1 VTDYETFITVVAAD
15 ADIGL
20 EAAER
25 ASRVVLETLGERI
38 AQGEAR
44 DLAEQLPPELAPS
57 IATTT
62 PAEGFDVDEF
72 VRRVAEREGVDAASA
87 ERHAR
92 AVFTALSRA
101 VDRREYEQMAAELSK
116 DYSPLLAIG
125 RAAQIASAE
134 VFAQH
139 VAGRTGLDPDDA
151 RRATDAVLETLAER
165 IAAGEV
171 RDLIARLPIALHD
184 PLKRG
189 AARNGGDAV
198 RMSVDEFLAR
208 VAEREGVGVED
219 ARDHARA
226 VIRTL
231 REAVGDQE
239 FIDVTVE
246 LPREYESVLQ
256 G

>member
-1 VTDYETFITVVAAD
+1 VIDYEAFIAIVAED
-15 ADIGL
+15 ADIGS

-25 ASRVVLETLGERI
+25 ASRAVLETLGERI
-38 AQGEAR
+38 AQGEGR
-44 DLAEQLPPELAPS
+44 DLAGQLPPELAPS

-72 VRRVAEREGVDAASA
+72 VRRVAEREGVDVATA
-87 ERHAR
+87 ERDAR

-116 DYSPLLAIG
+116 DYSPLLAFGPAI
-125 RAAQIASAE
+125 QTVSAD
-134 VFAQH
+134 VFVQR
-139 VAGRTGLDPDDA
+139 VAERTGLDPDDA
-151 RRATDAVLETLAER
+151 RKATDAVLETLAER

-171 RDLIARLPIALHD
+171 RDLIARLPIALHE

-189 AARNGGDAV
+189 AARNGGNAM
-198 RMSVDEFLAR
+198 RMGVDVFLAR

-219 ARDHARA
+219 ARDHVRA
-226 VIRTL
+226 VILTL

-246 LPREYESVLQ
+246 LPREYESVLPR
-256 G
+256 